1 METASEVKYFDHP
14 TREETETLTMKQR
27 RKQMETAF
35 LLIQGCLRQLRK
47 DRLYQGESK
56 REKVDNDF
64 PIS

>member
-1 METASEVKYFDHP
+1 
-14 TREETETLTMKQR
+14 
-27 RKQMETAF
+27 METAF

-64 PIS
+64 PISWEGSLERQQFGWKKPSVQWAPLKGE